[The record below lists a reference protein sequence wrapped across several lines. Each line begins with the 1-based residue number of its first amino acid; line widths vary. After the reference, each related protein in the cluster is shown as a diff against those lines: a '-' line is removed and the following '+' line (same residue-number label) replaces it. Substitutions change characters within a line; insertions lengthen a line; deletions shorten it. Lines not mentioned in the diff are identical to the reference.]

1 MAFHKAYEFRD
12 RAGSLRRMARET
24 TDARARKALN
34 DLAAENIAKAEELEA
49 LTNHEAPPLQPKPQR
64 SS

>member
-1 MAFHKAYEFRD
+1 
-12 RAGSLRRMARET
+12 MARET